1 MASVRTFYPRRPPN
15 VGKVIVQVAV
25 ANLLDPM
32 RKLEFGALVDTGAFG
47 LVLPLAWKDQLG
59 DLPEVEMVEIE
70 TADQRIVVAE
80 VRGPVR
86 IQLEGFRRVT
96 GEAIFVEMAPG
107 EHGYQPLVGYAVLEL
122 SGVAVD
128 MVSHRLIARKYY
140 DLKSAACA

>member
-59 DLPEVEMVEIE
+59 ELPEVEMVEIE

-96 GEAIFVEMAPG
+96 GEVIFVEMEPG
-107 EHGYQPLVGYAVLEL
+107 PNGYQPLLGYFVLEQ
-122 SGVAVD
+122 SNVVVD
-128 MVSHRLIARKYY
+128 RVSRRLVSRKRY
-140 DLKSAACA
+140 LFKSAACA